1 MPFLIYTLLYKLFL
15 KQFMA
20 EEAAKKSA
28 EKVYNLEDIKFN
40 EANKTMAILACIPIV
55 GLILLFTEKDD
66 KFVRYMGAQFT
77 LGAAVTLAFVVLMV
91 VPLLNILVALVAWI
105 YNMALFVMMIIAMIK
120 VSKGER
126 FDLPVLSGY
135 ALKLM
140 AKI

>member
-1 MPFLIYTLLYKLFL
+1 
-15 KQFMA
+15 MA
-20 EEAAKKSA
+20 EETTKKNA

-40 EANKTMAILACIPIV
+40 EANKTMAILACIPLV

-77 LGAAVTLAFVVLMV
+77 VGAAVTLGFMVLMV
-91 VPLLNILVALVAWI
+91 IPLLNILVALVAWL
-105 YNMALFVMMIIAMIK
+105 YNMALFVMMIVAMIK

-126 FDLPVLSGY
+126 FDLPVLSKFG
-135 ALKLM
+135 LKLM

>member
-1 MPFLIYTLLYKLFL
+1 M
-15 KQFMA
+15 
-20 EEAAKKSA
+20 EEATKKTG

-55 GLILLFTEKDD
+55 GLVLLFTEKDD

-77 LGAAVTLAFVVLMV
+77 LGAAVSLGLSVLIII
-91 VPLLNILVALVAWI
+91 PLLGILIGIFAWL
-105 YNMALFVMMIIAMIK
+105 YNMALFVMMIIAMVK

-126 FDLPVLSGY
+126 FDLPVISGY

-140 AKI
+140 GKI